1 MNPQSFILNPV
12 MHPLRVLLYASLV
25 IAIAVAWGFGA
36 ALRHGGTAQSA
47 ATVLAVAA
55 FVAFMI
61 PWVGVFVWAV
71 RRARD
76 LDVLT
81 DRTRAAAEMPGEVM
95 VAFRPYHA
103 ELDDLA
109 RSIEELRAA
118 VLRQRDTHDEHRAAM
133 AEIVSSLGEGLLA
146 VSPKGRVVF
155 ANARFAEAVG
165 AFGSGADLVGR
176 SLLEVVRKQPVVAAI
191 DRALRGEATNERVVF
206 GTGESERHI
215 EVRAVPVASAEIAA
229 VALFIDFTT
238 IERLQ
243 RIRREFLDDFSHE
256 VRTPLAGLKSAAET
270 LQHRDGLTQEHELQ
284 LRGIMERQIAR
295 IERLVNDLSELNR
308 IETGELV
315 LERRPVNLL
324 AVLRELCDD
333 FQGRSEHAA
342 GEAVRFT
349 LRGDDTVAAI
359 DAPRAQQIFANL
371 LDNACKHGG
380 RGEVSVEVGREN
392 GEAVVRVSDEG
403 PGIPPHELERVFHR
417 FYRVDRSRT
426 QPGTGLGLAIAKH
439 LVALHGGTIRAY
451 NRPAGGATF
460 EVRLPIE
467 LT

>member
-1 MNPQSFILNPV
+1 
-12 MHPLRVLLYASLV
+12 MHPLRVLLYISLV
-25 IAIAVAWGFGA
+25 IAIAVAWGFAA
-36 ALRHGGTAQSA
+36 ALRHGGSAQSA
-47 ATVLAVAA
+47 ATVLGVVV

-61 PWVGVFVWAV
+61 PWTGVFLWAV

-81 DRTRAAAEMPGEVM
+81 DRSRAAVEAPGEVV
-95 VAFRPYHA
+95 VADRPYHA

-109 RSIEELRAA
+109 RAIEELRATI
-118 VLRQRDTHDEHRAAM
+118 LRQRQTHDEHRAAM

-155 ANARFAEAVG
+155 ANSRFAEM
-165 AFGSGADLVGR
+165 FGSGGEPVGR
-176 SLLEVVRKQPVVAAI
+176 SMLEVVRKQSVVAAI
-191 DRALRGEATNERVVF
+191 DRALRGEATTDRVAV
-206 GTGESERHI
+206 GTGERVHQI

-229 VALFIDFTT
+229 VALFIDVTT

-243 RIRREFLDDFSHE
+243 RVRKEFLDDFSHE

-270 LQHRDGLTQEHELQ
+270 LQHREGLTQEHELQ
-284 LRGIMERQIAR
+284 LRSIMERQIAR

-315 LERRPVNLL
+315 LQRRPVNLRT
-324 AVLRELCDD
+324 VLGELCDD
-333 FQGRSEHAA
+333 FQERSAT
-342 GEAVRFT
+342 VRFT
-349 LRGDDTVAAI
+349 LSGEDTVALI

-371 LDNACKHGG
+371 LDNACKHG
-380 RGEVSVEVGREN
+380 RGEVSVEVGRED
-392 GEAVVRVSDEG
+392 GEAVVRVSDQG

-417 FYRVDRSRT
+417 FYRIDRSRS

-439 LVALHGGTIRAY
+439 LVVLHGGSIRAY
-451 NRPAGGATF
+451 NRSPDGAGGGATF
-460 EVRLPIE
+460 EVRLPID

>member
-1 MNPQSFILNPV
+1 
-12 MHPLRVLLYASLV
+12 MHPLRTLLYVSVV
-25 IAIAVAWGFGA
+25 IAIAVAWGFGG

-61 PWVGVFVWAV
+61 PWAGVFVWAV

-76 LDVLT
+76 LDMLT
-81 DRTRAAAEMPGEVM
+81 DRSRAAVEAPGEAVI
-95 VAFRPYHA
+95 ADRPYHA

-109 RSIEELRAA
+109 RSIEELRSTI
-118 VLRQRDTHDEHRAAM
+118 VRQRESHEEHRAAM

-155 ANARFAEAVG
+155 ANARFAEAAG
-165 AFGSGADLVGR
+165 ALGSGADLVGR
-176 SLLEVVRKQPVVAAI
+176 SMLEVVRKQSVVAAI
-191 DRALRGEATNERVVF
+191 DRALRGEATHERVVF

-229 VALFIDFTT
+229 VALFIDVTT

-270 LQHRDGLTQEHELQ
+270 LQHRDGLTQEHEQQ
-284 LRGIMERQIAR
+284 LRGIMERQIGR
-295 IERLVNDLSELNR
+295 IERLVNDVSELNR

-315 LERRPVNLL
+315 LQKRQVNLRAL
-324 AVLRELCDD
+324 LRELCDD
-333 FQGRSEHAA
+333 YEERSD
-342 GEAVRFT
+342 GGVRFA
-349 LRGDDTVAAI
+349 LMGEDTVAAI

-371 LDNACKHGG
+371 LDNARKHG
-380 RGEVSVEVGREN
+380 RGEVSVEVGTDH
-392 GEAVVRVSDEG
+392 GDAVVLVSDEG
-403 PGIPPHELERVFHR
+403 PGIPPGELERVFHR
-417 FYRVDRSRT
+417 FYRVDRSRS

-439 LVALHGGTIRAY
+439 LAALHGGTIRAY

>member
-1 MNPQSFILNPV
+1 
-12 MHPLRVLLYASLV
+12 MHPLKVLLLVSLV
-25 IAIAVAWGFGA
+25 IAVAVSWGFGG
-36 ALRHGGTAQSA
+36 ALRHGGTAQPA
-47 ATVLAVAA
+47 ATVLAIAV

-61 PWVGVFVWAV
+61 PWTGVFLWAV

-76 LDVLT
+76 LDMLT
-81 DRTRAAAEMPGEVM
+81 DRSRAAVESAER
-95 VAFRPYHA
+95 VAIADRPYHA

-109 RSIEELRAA
+109 RAIEELRATI
-118 VLRQRDTHDEHRAAM
+118 LRQRETHDEHRAAM

-155 ANARFAEAVG
+155 ANSRVARMFD
-165 AFGSGADLVGR
+165 SGTDPVGR
-176 SLLEVVRKQPVVAAI
+176 SIVEVVRKQSVVSAI
-191 DRALRGEATNERVVF
+191 DRALRGEATTDRVAVGSGEHERQ
-206 GTGESERHI
+206 I
-215 EVRAVPVASAEIAA
+215 EVRTVPVASAEIAA
-229 VALFIDFTT
+229 VALFIDVTT

-243 RIRREFLDDFSHE
+243 RIRKEFLDDFSHE

-270 LQHRDGLTQEHELQ
+270 LQHRDGLTQEHEQQ
-284 LRGIMERQIAR
+284 LRNVMERQIAR

-315 LERRPVNLL
+315 LQRRPVNLRSIL
-324 AVLRELCDD
+324 GELCDD
-333 FQGRSEHAA
+333 FQDRTG
-342 GEAVRFT
+342 AVRVT
-349 LRGDDTVAAI
+349 LTGEDMVAAI

-371 LDNACKHGG
+371 LDNACKHG
-380 RGEVSVEVGREN
+380 RGEVQVEVGREN
-392 GEAVVRVSDEG
+392 GDAVVRVSDQG
-403 PGIPPHELERVFHR
+403 PGIPSHELDRVFHR
-417 FYRVDRSRT
+417 FYRIDRSRS

-439 LVALHGGTIRAY
+439 LVVLHGGTIRAY